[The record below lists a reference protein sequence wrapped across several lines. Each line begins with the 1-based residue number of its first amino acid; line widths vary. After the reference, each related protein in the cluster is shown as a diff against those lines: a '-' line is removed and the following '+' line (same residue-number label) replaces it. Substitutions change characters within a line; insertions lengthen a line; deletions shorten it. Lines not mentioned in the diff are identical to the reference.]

1 MNILN
6 RLTVKHL
13 KMNKRRTIVTI
24 IGVILSCALMMGV
37 GLLFSSVYDNI
48 LHSTM
53 KYNGSH
59 HAIIRNVKG
68 DQYHLLDQNVN
79 VKQVLYEQILS
90 YASVETDV
98 EVLPY
103 VILKNAN
110 DAYYKQ
116 MTLERGRYPVT
127 DTEILLPSYYN
138 HLLDTPYRLNDTITI
153 QLGERRIDNQV
164 IMDEQPV
171 DNEKGTESF
180 RKTETKTYQVVGF
193 YENNNLL
200 KYDSPGYSFYT
211 KTGVTKQDHISAYL
225 TFHSNQKII
234 SKTEKIARE
243 LKKETFRDDDGSTY
257 YADLEYNTSL
267 LNVLGQGR
275 HGNYNSMMVQV
286 IVIMLTLVSIACI
299 IVIYNSFN
307 ISVMERKKQFG
318 LFSSIGATAKQLRYT
333 VFYEALLISVIA
345 IPIGILSRYIGIDI
359 VIRIINHLAGNM
371 MDLQLRLVVIPIF
384 VLIPIIF
391 MVIVIFVSAYLPA
404 ARASKVTPI
413 AAIRQND
420 DIKLKGKKVKT
431 NRLVHKFFGIEGDIA
446 LKNIKRNK
454 KKYRIT
460 VVSLFISIVL
470 FISFSGI
477 LNYGLYGS
485 DTVAPV
491 TKYDA
496 VVNLH
501 DRSTKSLI
509 DVSDTIRRDPSV
521 KQSSMYFT
529 QYSET
534 QKLTNG
540 QYHQQYR
547 KVFAKAIE
555 SNTEYPYDSVTL
567 VKMKETDYQAYQKAI
582 GLTEERPI
590 IINTTTTTYF
600 DQEQNRKTY
609 KGPVL
614 DLANLSSWT
623 IYYDTT
629 REDDLKGITLEN
641 FYETDQVPF
650 GLEVNTT
657 EGNIVV
663 VLPERIYNEYMDL
676 SQQLQTNGGYHIGQV
691 AVVYVSLNDTK
702 KFDQTMEKLKDANRL
717 SSLNYYNVV
726 EEQKM
731 VRNMILVIKILLYG
745 FIALV
750 TLIGVTSVFN
760 TISTSLALRKK
771 EFAMLRSVGL
781 TPMGFKKILWFE
793 SLFFVGKAFIY
804 SLPVSLVV
812 LYLVHNAMGSTMSIP
827 HLLIPWGAVMV
838 AILFAF
844 GIVLLTTIYS
854 TRKMRH
860 ENILEA
866 IREENI

>member
-6 RLTVKHL
+6 KLTIKHL

-48 LHSTM
+48 LRSTM
-53 KYNGSH
+53 KYSGSH
-59 HAIIRNVKG
+59 HAIIYNVEG

-79 VKQVLYEQILS
+79 VKQVLYEQIMS
-90 YASVETDV
+90 YAKPEIEA

-103 VILKNAN
+103 VIVKNAN

-116 MTLERGRYPVT
+116 MTLESGRYPIT
-127 DTEILLPSYYN
+127 DSEILLPSYYN
-138 HLLDTPYRLNDTITI
+138 HLLETPYRLNDMITI
-153 QLGERRIDNQV
+153 QLGERRINDQV
-164 IMDEQPV
+164 IMDEQPINN
-171 DNEKGTESF
+171 DQGTETF
-180 RKTETKTYQVVGF
+180 KKTETKTYRIVGF
-193 YENNNLL
+193 YENNILL
-200 KYDSPGYSFYT
+200 RYDSPGYSFYT
-211 KTGVTKQDHISAYL
+211 KTGVTKQDHITAFL
-225 TFHSNQKII
+225 TYKSNQKII
-234 SKTEKIARE
+234 AKTEKIASE
-243 LKKETFRDDDGSTY
+243 LKKEKISADDGSTY
-257 YADLEYNTSL
+257 YDDLDYNSDL
-267 LNVLGQGR
+267 LSVLGQGR
-275 HGNYNSMMVQV
+275 YGNYNSMV
-286 IVIMLTLVSIACI
+286 IQIVVIMLSLVSIACI

-333 VFYEALLISVIA
+333 VFYEAIIISIIG
-345 IPIGILSRYIGIDI
+345 IPIGIISGYIGIDI
-359 VIRIINHLAGNM
+359 VIHIINHLTADMIDPN
-371 MDLQLRLVVIPIF
+371 LRLVVVPTFAIIPI
-384 VLIPIIF
+384 VF
-391 MVIVIFVSAYLPA
+391 MLIVIFVSAYLPA
-404 ARASKVTPI
+404 KRASRVTPI

-431 NRLVHKFFGIEGDIA
+431 NCIVHKLFGIEGDIA

-477 LNYGLYGS
+477 LKYGLYGS
-485 DTVAPV
+485 DTVSPM
-491 TKYDA
+491 TRYDA
-496 VVNLH
+496 VINLH
-501 DRSTKSLI
+501 DISTKNLI
-509 DVSDTIRRDPSV
+509 DVSDTIRNNPSV
-521 KQSSMYFT
+521 KNSAMYFM
-529 QYSET
+529 QLSET
-534 QKLTNG
+534 KKLTNE
-540 QYHQQYR
+540 QYHHQYR
-547 KVFAKAIE
+547 ETFMETIE
-555 SNTEYPYDSVTL
+555 NSSEDPYDFVTL
-567 VKMKETDYQAYQKAI
+567 VKMKKTDYEAYQKAI
-582 GLTEERPI
+582 GLNEDRPI

-609 KGPVL
+609 RGPVL
-614 DLANLSSWT
+614 DLTKLSSWT
-623 IYYDTT
+623 MYYDVSHI
-629 REDDLKGITLEN
+629 EDPKGITLEN
-641 FYETDQVPF
+641 FYETDKVPF

-657 EGNIVV
+657 DGNIVI
-663 VLPERIYNEYMDL
+663 VLPEDIYDKYIKLEQQ
-676 SQQLQTNGGYHIGQV
+676 SQTSDYRSIQI
-691 AVVYVSLNDTK
+691 AAVYVSLTDSK
-702 KFDQTMEKLKDANRL
+702 KFDQDLEKLKDSNRVT
-717 SSLNYYNVV
+717 SLNYYNVI

-731 VRNMILVIKILLYG
+731 VRNMVLVVKILLYG

-781 TPMGFKKILWFE
+781 TPTGFKKILWFE
-793 SLFFVGKAFIY
+793 SLFFVGKALLY

-812 LYLVHNAMGSTMSIP
+812 LYFVHNAMGGAMSIP
-827 HLLIPWGAVMV
+827 HLLIPWGAVTV